1 MRVVEVHALRVIVQ
15 FLSFAQSSCPV
26 GAEPGWVSIEGGK
39 KGESR
44 D

>member
-15 FLSFAQSSCPV
+15 FLNSAQSSRPM
-26 GAEPGWVSIEGGK
+26 GAEPGWASIEGGK